1 VSFEHK
7 PNCGSLFPAQK
18 NSERQPDRQGDAK
31 IVCPSCG
38 NSWISRIAGWLKE
51 GKSGT
56 WLSLRFSVAISKAP
70 SEPPDQ
76 PDPPPGSDYGFDD
89 DLPF

>member
-38 NSWISRIAGWLKE
+38 HSWISRIAGWMRS
-51 GKSGT
+51 GKNGD
-56 WLSLRFSVAISKAP
+56 WLSLSFSERQKEPAEKPAP
-70 SEPPDQ
+70 SA
-76 PDPPPGSDYGFDD
+76 PPPSDYGFDD

>member
-1 VSFEHK
+1 MSFEHK
-7 PNCGSLFPAQK
+7 PNCGSLFQAQK

-38 NSWISRIAGWLKE
+38 HSWISRIAGWMRS
-51 GKSGT
+51 GKNGD
-56 WLSLRFSVAISKAP
+56 WLSLSFSEQRQKEPAEKPAP
-70 SEPPDQ
+70 NA
-76 PDPPPGSDYGFDD
+76 PPPSDYEFDD